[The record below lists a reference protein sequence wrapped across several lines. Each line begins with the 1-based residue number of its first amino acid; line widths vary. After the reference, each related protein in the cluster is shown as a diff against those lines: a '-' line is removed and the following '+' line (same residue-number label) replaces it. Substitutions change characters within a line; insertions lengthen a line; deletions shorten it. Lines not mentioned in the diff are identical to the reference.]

1 MKMKLLL
8 LFFAALTMGS
18 CASKK
23 DIEYFQNIDALGEG
37 SKSAYEPQIQPDDLL
52 MIIVS
57 AADPKAAMPF
67 NLSIVGVTGA
77 DDIERANAQQR
88 FQTYL
93 VDNKGYIQFPLMGP
107 VKLGG
112 LTRSEA
118 LAKLNTELSKYIKDP
133 IVNMRIANY
142 KVSLMGEVARPGS
155 FTIQTER
162 ITLPEAISMAGDM
175 TIYGNRSEIL
185 VIRESD
191 GTKTYNFVDITKA
204 DFIKSEFYYL
214 KQNDLVY
221 VKPNKTRV
229 NSSVIG
235 PNLTV
240 GISAI
245 SLLITII
252 SLATR

>member
-1 MKMKLLL
+1 
-8 LFFAALTMGS
+8 MGS